1 MNTPFEE
8 QIAMDKIVLRVS
20 LALVLFVWRTCA
32 FQLTSTPSIATA
44 GTRQLLCEIRRFA
57 SLDDSTSATAP
68 SSSNNHENDISFL
81 LTNRIPTSIDD
92 QVRQAMESIKR
103 ATADGKHRHLIRLL
117 LPVIGATD
125 LDDWPGGA
133 RQMMQAADPL
143 VERMIQG
150 VMMSLSTDGS
160 SDKNNNNNNQVS
172 TFQRLLLDASDGV
185 YAILAQA
192 ASSSRDDSCTILLP
206 SADTIHAVQ
215 ELEPQVGPNR
225 NLLIVN
231 PQWKR
236 RSDFS
241 GGLGFFGGGVR
252 ATASKVE
259 YAERFVPTF
268 SFTNLICQGESIRIL
283 RTYPG
288 PWRVFVR
295 KDGPADGSVDW
306 MFLGSK
312 AVVDI
317 KPKDW
322 EDRPESQRDGGRLF
336 DYGQPTYLEIMDM
349 INNSANYTPKSAAGR
364 ALTAFNFVKDTL

>member
-1 MNTPFEE
+1 MVKS
-8 QIAMDKIVLRVS
+8 ASGASLVVLLCVC
-20 LALVLFVWRTCA
+20 RTFA
-32 FQLTSTPSIATA
+32 FQLTSTPTLATTGTRRLLPRSASPDDPAAATA
-44 GTRQLLCEIRRFA
+44 
-57 SLDDSTSATAP
+57 
-68 SSSNNHENDISFL
+68 SSSFNDSENDISFL
-81 LTNRIPTSIDD
+81 LTNRIPTSVDD
-92 QVRQAMESIKR
+92 QVRQATESIKR
-103 ATADGKHRHLIRLL
+103 ATADGQHRHLIRLL

-143 VERMIQG
+143 VQRMIQG
-150 VMMSLSTDGS
+150 ATMNLPTDYS
-160 SDKNNNNNNQVS
+160 SNNNNNNQVS

-192 ASSSRDDSCTILLP
+192 ASSSRDDSCTVLLP

-215 ELEPQVGPNR
+215 ELEPQVGLNR

-241 GGLGFFGGGVR
+241 GGLGFFGGGAR
-252 ATASKVE
+252 AAASKVE

-288 PWRVFVR
+288 PWRVFGR
-295 KDGPADGSVDW
+295 KDDPADGSVDW
-306 MFLGSK
+306 MFIGSK
-312 AVVDI
+312 PVVDV

-336 DYGQPTYLEIMDM
+336 DYGQPTYQEITDM
-349 INNSANYTPKSAAGR
+349 INNSTNYTPKSAAER

>member
-1 MNTPFEE
+1 MV
-8 QIAMDKIVLRVS
+8 KSLSGVS
-20 LALVLFVWRTCA
+20 LVLLLCVCRSYA
-32 FQLTSTPSIATA
+32 FQLTSTPALATTGTRRLLPRSASTASPDDPALATA
-44 GTRQLLCEIRRFA
+44 
-57 SLDDSTSATAP
+57 S
-68 SSSNNHENDISFL
+68 SSSNNYENDISSL
-81 LTNRIPTSIDD
+81 STNRIPTSVID
-92 QVRQAMESIKR
+92 QVRQATESIKR
-103 ATADGKHRHLIRLL
+103 ATADGQHRHLIRLL

-150 VMMSLSTDGS
+150 VMMTLPTDGS
-160 SDKNNNNNNQVS
+160 SNNNNQVS
-172 TFQRLLLDASDGV
+172 TFQRLLLDDSDGV

-192 ASSSRDDSCTILLP
+192 VSSSRDDSCTVLLP

-215 ELEPQVGPNR
+215 ELEPQVGPSR

-236 RSDFS
+236 RSDFL
-241 GGLGFFGGGVR
+241 GGLGFFGGGAR
-252 ATASKVE
+252 AAATKVE

-295 KDGPADGSVDW
+295 KDEPADGSVDW

-312 AVVDI
+312 PVVDV

-336 DYGQPTYLEIMDM
+336 DYGQPTYQEITDM
-349 INNSANYTPKSAAGR
+349 INNSTNYTPKSAAER